1 MKNSRIGL
9 GSFATALRP
18 KVATVALM
26 ATGTLLLAS
35 CTGGG
40 EPDPTSSPKGS
51 HADLSGFYAQQL
63 DWEKCEEGECT
74 TVEVPVDYENPKA
87 GSVELKVKV
96 HPATG
101 EGGERLF
108 INPGGPGGPVIGGF
122 DDYMADALGKD
133 VRERYDVVAVDPRG
147 VGSSEPI
154 DCLSDKDL
162 YQLSADDPTPDDQG
176 ERSKFE
182 KQWKN
187 FASQCRA
194 KSGDLAAHMT
204 TEETARDFDIVRDAL
219 GSKTFDWFGFS
230 YGTRLGATYA
240 TLFPKRV
247 GRMVLDGADDPSL
260 ELVESTLVQSKGFD
274 LALRAYVDDC
284 VKRESCPLG
293 TDPDAAIRKVSSLL
307 ESLDTDPM
315 KTSDADRPLTE
326 NLASFGITWPL
337 YDRAEWPDLTKSLTA
352 ALKGNGTPLLTAA
365 DEYLFWIPEEESFG
379 ANIGE
384 VFPLVLCNDWEDRV
398 TADDAPAHAKRF
410 AKVSP
415 VFGESW
421 AWGMVWCAGV
431 PKSDH
436 SQPAIDASDS
446 VPIVVIGTT
455 RDPATPYEQSVA
467 LANQLGSAVLV
478 TRNGDGH
485 GAYDAGNDC
494 IDKLVDAYLARGKVP
509 ENKTVCKE

>member
-1 MKNSRIGL
+1 MWNL
-9 GSFATALRP
+9 ARP
-18 KVATVALM
+18 QVATVALM
-26 ATGTLLLAS
+26 VTGTLLLAS

-40 EPDPTSSPKGS
+40 EPDPTSSPKAS
-51 HADLSGFYAQQL
+51 PTDLSRFYTQQL
-63 DWEKCEEGECT
+63 DWEKCEKGKCT
-74 TVEVPVDYENPKA
+74 TVKVPIDYENPKA
-87 GSVELKVKV
+87 GSVELQVKV

-101 EGGERLF
+101 EGGKRLF
-108 INPGGPGGPVIGGF
+108 INPGGPGGSVIGGF

-162 YQLSADDPTPDDQG
+162 YQLNADDPTPDDQG

-182 KQWKN
+182 KQWTN

-194 KSGDLAAHMT
+194 KSGDLASHMT

-230 YGTRLGATYA
+230 YGSRLGATYA
-240 TLFPKRV
+240 TLFPNRV
-247 GRMVLDGADDPSL
+247 GRMVLDGAEDPSL
-260 ELVESTLVQSKGFD
+260 ELVEATLGQSKGFEV
-274 LALRAYVDDC
+274 ALRAYVEDC
-284 VKRESCPLG
+284 VKQESCPLG
-293 TDPDAAIRKVSSLL
+293 TKTDAAIQKVSSLL
-307 ESLDTDPM
+307 ESLDTQPM

-337 YDRAEWPDLTKSLTA
+337 YDRAAWPDLTKALAA
-352 ALKGNGTPLLTAA
+352 ALKGNGTPLLTSAH
-365 DEYLFWIPEEESFG
+365 EYLSWIPEEDSFG
-379 ANIGE
+379 DNISE
-384 VFPLVLCNDWEDRV
+384 VFPMVLCQDFEDRV
-398 TADDAPAHAKRF
+398 TAEEAPAQAKRF

-431 PKSDH
+431 PKSDYPQ
-436 SQPAIDASDS
+436 SAIDASGS
-446 VPIVVIGTT
+446 APIVVIGTT
-455 RDPATPYEQSVA
+455 RDPATPYEQTVA

-478 TRNGDGH
+478 TRDGDGH
-485 GAYDAGNDC
+485 GAYDVGNDC
-494 IDKLVDAYLARGKVP
+494 IDNLVDTYLARGTVP
-509 ENKTVCKE
+509 KNKTVCKE